1 MKDLGMFLVV
11 LLKDQ
16 GNVGQYK
23 QWDIRGGSSATLP
36 SLPMVG
42 STHFHV
48 CMKKKVIVINIKTI
62 NLVTKPQ
69 Q

>member
-16 GNVGQYK
+16 GNAGQYK
-23 QWDIRGGSSATLP
+23 QWDIPGGSSATLP
-36 SLPMVG
+36 SLPMVC
-42 STHFHV
+42 THYSV
-48 CMKKKVIVINIKTI
+48 CMKKKVIVINNKTI